1 MFKTDKPYV
10 DGRVQWHLG
19 LILKPLNSIDL
30 HVTKTNCHGDK
41 GHVLDLGMVH
51 DSWVCINTNS
61 FEIVKKKKSL
71 QIIPNEKSF

>member
-1 MFKTDKPYV
+1 MTF
-10 DGRVQWHLG
+10 GSHFEASQFL
-19 LILKPLNSIDL
+19 DL

-51 DSWVCINTNS
+51 DSWVCINTNC